1 MGYSDKLSAWMMKSL
16 LSLPLTGL
24 FIVSGCHFN
33 ESEPPKTAV
42 TVQSPQPSNGV
53 STPLPSAKLESQ
65 TTATAESE
73 TYRESSSSTGTAT
86 VCQRELAALSK
97 INPAKYATQKGVF
110 DNLLKSV
117 SVYST
122 VRDDVNPGTK
132 DIMDTLYK
140 YKTQKICND
149 IQQAINESL
158 IARGENV
165 K

>member
-1 MGYSDKLSAWMMKSL
+1 MGYSDKLSTWMIKLL

-24 FIVSGCHFN
+24 LITSGCQLN
-33 ESEPPKTAV
+33 ESEPPKSTV
-42 TVQSPQPSNGV
+42 TMQPTQPAKGV
-53 STPLPSAKLESQ
+53 STPLPSAKIESPS
-65 TTATAESE
+65 TTHSESDA
-73 TYRESSSSTGTAT
+73 YRESSASNGTAT
-86 VCQRELAALSK
+86 ICQRELAALSK
-97 INPAKYATQKGVF
+97 INPAKYAAQKGVF
-110 DNLLKSV
+110 ENLLRSA